1 MAFCCKTYTLP
12 REMTISP
19 RTIAISRGKVT
30 ISLCKVAICPRT
42 IAISRGKVAISQG
55 KMAISPRTIAI
66 SWGKVTIS
74 LCKVAISLLIMVTL
88 PQEMAIVCGILY
100 VLDF

>member
-1 MAFCCKTYTLP
+1 MAFCCKV
-12 REMTISP
+12 
-19 RTIAISRGKVT
+19 AISQGKM
-30 ISLCKVAICPRT
+30 AICPRT
-42 IAISRGKVAISQG
+42 IAISRGKVTISQG

-74 LCKVAISLLIMVTL
+74 LCKVAISQGKMAISLLIMVTL
-88 PQEMAIVCGILY
+88 PYKMAIVCGILY

>member
-1 MAFCCKTYTLP
+1 MAFCCKTYTLQGK
-12 REMTISP
+12 MAICP

-30 ISLCKVAICPRT
+30 IS
-42 IAISRGKVAISQG
+42 QG
-55 KMAISPRTIAI
+55 KMAICPRNIAI

-74 LCKVAISLLIMVTL
+74 QSKMAISLLIMVTL
-88 PQEMAIVCGILY
+88 ACKMAIVCGILY

>member
-1 MAFCCKTYTLP
+1 MAFCCKV
-12 REMTISP
+12 
-19 RTIAISRGKVT
+19 AISQGKMA
-30 ISLCKVAICPRT
+30 ISPRT

-55 KMAISPRTIAI
+55 KMVICPRIIAI